1 MSTPT
6 RLIHWEVNEIRSFWW
21 WKISDFLHQNKKI
34 WERLPICS
42 IPECREYLWWIIE
55 YIGNKQPFSRHNWRL
70 AYVINVIIAMTS
82 NKPEE
87 IIENRLLFKNK
98 VWKCIVY
105 VFVAKIIN
113 WFQPNNFHKITWV
126 KLCTKG
132 NFFYKKIEPIYFCT
146 LVLSMSLH

>member
-1 MSTPT
+1 MGSQWNLVILMMKNKWFSASKQKDLRTFTNLFNTWMPWIS
-6 RLIHWEVNEIRSFWW
+6 LMDHWVYR
-21 WKISDFLHQNKKI
+21 
-34 WERLPICS
+34 
-42 IPECREYLWWIIE
+42 
-55 YIGNKQPFSRHNWRL
+55 KQPFSRHNWRL

-132 NFFYKKIEPIYFCT
+132 NFLYKKIEPIYFCT